1 MPMKRIVLGVA
12 LTLLVGLASIGGYVL
27 VTDRAIAQ
35 DEGGFWAIAG
45 GPEGFE
51 LAEWGTGNGPGV
63 SLDAAIEAFPETC
76 DIQLIDR
83 GNGFVNLMYR
93 CPD

>member
-1 MPMKRIVLGVA
+1 MEPLP
-12 LTLLVGLASIGGYVL
+12 S
-27 VTDRAIAQ
+27 

-63 SLDAAIEAFPETC
+63 SLDAAIEAFEETC
-76 DIQLIDR
+76 DIQVIDR

-93 CPD
+93 CPDQYPHAAHARRQFVGGEWHRCLTPIFCS